1 MIFAPDEI
9 AVERKGGVFLPEP
22 GLWLDPHSRRGLAF
36 VSHAHSDHFARH
48 ERLLC
53 SHATRELILARY
65 GQPKKTTFLTP
76 AFGEV
81 LDFTGFEVRL
91 LPAGHILGSAQ
102 LHLTRK
108 RDGATLLYTG
118 DFKLRPN
125 HACESAEFLPADTLI
140 METTFGLP
148 RFVFPETD
156 AIVADVAAW
165 LRATLDE
172 GAVPLLLAYSLGKA
186 QEILSAL
193 QSMAPPLMLHD
204 SVATMTAVYQRFGHT
219 FPRFLPLDPE
229 TCAGHVL
236 LVPPHIARKPP
247 LGNIPR
253 KKSAMLSGWGL
264 NPRAKYQYGVD
275 HVFPLSDHA
284 DYPDLLETVRRVS
297 PRKVLT
303 LHGYSA
309 PFARDLRDH
318 GLEAWSLE
326 SDDQLE
332 FRFDADGRV

>member
-1 MIFAPDEI
+1 MISAPDEI
-9 AVERKGGVFLPEP
+9 TVARRGGVFLPES
-22 GLWLDPHSRRGLAF
+22 GLWLDPHSRRDFAF

-53 SHATRELILARY
+53 SPATRELILARY
-65 GQPKKTTFLTP
+65 GHPKKTSFLTP
-76 AFGEV
+76 DFGEI
-81 LDFTGFEVRL
+81 LEFDGFEARL

-125 HACESAEFLPADTLI
+125 FACESAEFLPARTLI

-148 RFVFPETD
+148 RFVFPPTES
-156 AIVADVAAW
+156 IVDDVTAW
-165 LRATLDE
+165 VGNTLAE
-172 GAVPLLLAYSLGKA
+172 GSVPMLLAYSLGKA

-193 QSMAPPLMLHD
+193 RSMAPPLMLHE
-204 SVATMTAVYQRFGHT
+204 SVVNMTAVYQRFGHA
-219 FPRFLPLDPE
+219 FPDFRPLDPN
-229 TCAGHVL
+229 TCDGHVIL
-236 LVPPHIARKPP
+236 APPHIARKPP
-247 LGNIPR
+247 FGSIPR
-253 KKSAMLSGWGL
+253 TKAAMLSGWGL
-264 NPRAKYQYGVD
+264 NPSAKYQYRVD

-284 DYPDLLETVRRVS
+284 DYPDLLETVRRVD

-309 PFARDLRDH
+309 PFARDLRNL

-332 FRFDADGRV
+332 FRFDSAG